1 MPTNQ
6 SSPANEEGANRGR
19 ITFTV
24 YGHPRSKG
32 SAHAFVVNGKNG
44 GKPRAIVTQAPSGE
58 AGKNLR
64 NWEQLIG
71 TAAQQFAEEG
81 RFFPKGT
88 PVEVMFW
95 FYFTRPQSKKARTP
109 MVVQP
114 DWDKLSRAVCDAMQ
128 KVLFQDDCQITTA
141 HVYKRHTAG
150 ASHVKIALQ
159 QDWAACDE
167 SSEVAT
173 DGLDGQSAGWF
184 SHGS

>member
-1 MPTNQ
+1 MSTEQPSPENQ
-6 SSPANEEGANRGR
+6 KEPHSSR
-19 ITFTV
+19 ITFKV

-32 SAHAFVVNGKNG
+32 SAHAFVVPGKNG
-44 GKPRAIVTQAPSGE
+44 GRPRAIVTQAPSGD

-71 TAAQQFAEEG
+71 TAAQQFAQQG

-88 PVEVMFW
+88 PVAVEFW

-109 MVVQP
+109 MVVMP
-114 DWDKLSRAVCDAMQ
+114 DWDKLSRSVCDAMQ

-141 HVYKRHTAG
+141 VVRKRYTAG
-150 ASHVKIALQ
+150 ASHVLIAVE

-167 SSEVAT
+167 SMEVP
-173 DGLDGQSAGWF
+173 DGSSGQGAGWF